1 MPLNPS
7 ARLEILQSACC
18 AYLPLYR
25 LPVELSAGRLPRSP
39 LPDVL
44 DKAAFAQILPLDAG
58 NKEGGVSGM

>member
-1 MPLNPS
+1 MPLIPF
-7 ARLEILQSACC
+7 ARLGILQSACC

-39 LPDVL
+39 LPDMP

-58 NKEGGVSGM
+58 NKEEGASGM